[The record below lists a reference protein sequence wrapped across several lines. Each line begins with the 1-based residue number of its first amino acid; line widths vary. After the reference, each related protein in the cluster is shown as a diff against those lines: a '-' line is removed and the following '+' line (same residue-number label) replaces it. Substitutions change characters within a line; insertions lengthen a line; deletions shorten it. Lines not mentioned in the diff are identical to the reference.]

1 VWLISLQA
9 RFSKMRGKQS
19 NMNNKKEVNLKIEK
33 EFEEAILPEKKK
45 NYIFIT
51 EEGLTYQLNSTS
63 PEPDIENCQV
73 IGFAKGKDEDE
84 ALKSLIKESYYLLNT
99 NFNEIICIELK
110 HKDYYHKAKYFYL
123 SEHKRNIYPLKH
135 PQVAHRKCLFRA

>member
-1 VWLISLQA
+1 
-9 RFSKMRGKQS
+9 
-19 NMNNKKEVNLKIEK
+19 MNNKKVNLRTEK
-33 EFEEAILPEKKK
+33 EFQEAILPGKEK

-51 EEGLTYQLNSTS
+51 EEDLTYQPNSSS

-84 ALKSLIKESYYLLNT
+84 AFKNLIKESGYLLNT

-110 HKDYYHKAKYFYL
+110 HKDYYRKAKYFYL
-123 SEHKRNIYPLKH
+123 GEHK
-135 PQVAHRKCLFRA
+135 